1 MKLIAKNKQAYH
13 NYQIEHE
20 REAGIILAWHEVKAL
35 RWWLVNLT
43 DAYVRIIDGEC
54 WIKQLEIRQYTHSN
68 LKQLGNYES
77 RWDRKLLLSK
87 REITKLAERMTKT
100 GLVVIPLEIYFSH
113 KQRVKIKIGLAKLM
127 RKVDKKQI
135 LKEKQVGR
143 EMNREIRNFS

>member
-13 NYQIEHE
+13 NYQIEQE
-20 REAGIILAWHEVKAL
+20 REAGIVLAWHEVKAL

-43 DAYVRIIDGEC
+43 DAYVRVVDGEC
-54 WIKQLEIRQYTHSN
+54 WVKQLEIRQYAHAN
-68 LKQLGNYES
+68 LKQLGNYEP

-113 KQRVKIKIGLAKLM
+113 KQRVKRKIGLAKLM

-143 EMNREIRNFS
+143 EMNREIRDFG